1 MATIVSYTARPR
13 RITQAGLLILAV
25 LTGVTAYALVGLG
38 RYEEL
43 PADLMQYAI
52 GAGILALLLQIA
64 VMWRAPYADPVILP
78 LVILLNML
86 GIATIETVH
95 AANEVY
101 GLRSSAS
108 ADRQML
114 WAVVGAALCIGVL
127 VLLKDHRWLRR
138 YTWIFAVTGAI
149 LLLLPLVPGLGNAR
163 NGSRIWISIAGNSFQ
178 PAELAKIAF
187 AIFFAGYLVSRRDT
201 LALAGPKVLGITLPR
216 WSDFGPILV
225 AWGFA
230 MAVLVFQTDLG
241 TSLMFFGL
249 FVAMLYVATD
259 RLSWLVIG
267 AVMFL
272 PPAIVAATQMS
283 HVRTRLTCWL
293 DPLSSENYSACGQIS
308 AGLFGLADG
317 GLVGSG
323 LGAGRPDVVPHADSD
338 FIFASWAEETGMIG
352 AFALLL
358 LYLLLVQRAIR
369 AAVGISDG
377 FGTLLA
383 GGLGFVIALQV
394 FVVVGGVTRVI
405 PLTGLT
411 LPFLAAGGSSLVC
424 NWIIA
429 GILVRLSDAARR
441 PAARQ
446 VAGAVPGSGSG
457 AGTGGG
463 TLRRPA
469 TRTEG
474 APA

>member
-13 RITQAGLLILAV
+13 RLIQALLLLLAV
-25 LTGVTAYALVGLG
+25 AVGVGAYALVGLG
-38 RYEEL
+38 RFDEL
-43 PADLMQYAI
+43 PANLLQVGI
-52 GAGILALLLQIA
+52 GALVLVAVLQIA

-78 LVILLNML
+78 IVVLLNLL
-86 GIATIETVH
+86 GVTMIESVH
-95 AANEVY
+95 AANEIY

-114 WAVVGAALCIGVL
+114 WAVIGVVLCVALL
-127 VLLKDHRWLRR
+127 VLLRDHRWLRR
-138 YTWIFAVTGAI
+138 YTWISAVAGGV
-149 LLLLPLVPGLGNAR
+149 LLLLPLVPVIGSAR
-163 NGSRIWISIAGNSFQ
+163 NGSKIWISVAGFSFQ

-187 AIFFAGYLVSRRDT
+187 AVFFAGYLVARRDT
-201 LALAGPKVLGITLPR
+201 LALAGPKVLGIHLPR

-230 MAVLVFQTDLG
+230 MAVLVFETDLG

-249 FVAMLYVATD
+249 FVVMLYVATD

-272 PPAIVAATQMS
+272 PPAVFAATQMG
-283 HVRTRLTCWL
+283 HVRTRITCWL
-293 DPLSSENYSACGQIS
+293 DPLSGENYSSCEQIS
-308 AGLFGLADG
+308 QGLFGLANG
-317 GLVGSG
+317 GLVGTG
-323 LGAGRPDVVPHADSD
+323 LGEGRPDMVPHAESD
-338 FIFASWAEETGMIG
+338 FIFSSFAEEMGMVG

-383 GGLGFVIALQV
+383 GGLGFVMALQV

-446 VAGAVPGSGSG
+446 VEGTLPGSPARSG
-457 AGTGGG
+457 QEAI
-463 TLRRPA
+463 A
-469 TRTEG
+469 
-474 APA
+474 

>member
-13 RITQAGLLILAV
+13 RLIQALLLLLAV
-25 LTGVTAYALVGLG
+25 AVGVGAYALVGLG
-38 RYEEL
+38 RFDEL
-43 PADLMQYAI
+43 PANLLQIAI
-52 GAGILALLLQIA
+52 GALVLVAVLQIA

-78 LVILLNML
+78 IVVLLNLL
-86 GIATIETVH
+86 GVTMIESVH
-95 AANEVY
+95 AANEIY

-114 WAVVGAALCIGVL
+114 WAVIGVVLCVALL
-127 VLLKDHRWLRR
+127 VLLRDHRWLRR
-138 YTWIFAVTGAI
+138 YTWISAVAGGV
-149 LLLLPLVPGLGNAR
+149 LLLLPLVPVIGSAR
-163 NGSRIWISIAGNSFQ
+163 NGSKIWISVAGFSFQ

-187 AIFFAGYLVSRRDT
+187 AVFFAGYLVARRDT
-201 LALAGPKVLGITLPR
+201 LALAGPKVLGIHLPR

-230 MAVLVFQTDLG
+230 MAVLVFETDLG

-249 FVAMLYVATD
+249 FVVMLYVATD

-272 PPAIVAATQMS
+272 PPAVFAATQMG
-283 HVRTRLTCWL
+283 HVRTRITCWL
-293 DPLSSENYSACGQIS
+293 DPLSGANYSSCEQIS
-308 AGLFGLADG
+308 QGLFGLANG
-317 GLVGSG
+317 GLVGTG
-323 LGAGRPDVVPHADSD
+323 LGEGRPDMVPHAESD
-338 FIFASWAEETGMIG
+338 FIFSSFAEEMGMVG

-383 GGLGFVIALQV
+383 GGLGFVMALQV

-446 VAGAVPGSGSG
+446 V
-457 AGTGGG
+457 
-463 TLRRPA
+463 
-469 TRTEG
+469 EG
-474 APA
+474 ALPDAPARSGQEAIA

>member
-13 RITQAGLLILAV
+13 RLIQALLLLLAV
-25 LTGVTAYALVGLG
+25 AVGVGAYALVGLG
-38 RYEEL
+38 RFDEL
-43 PADLMQYAI
+43 PANLLQVGI
-52 GAGILALLLQIA
+52 GALVLVAVLQIA

-78 LVILLNML
+78 IVVLLNLL
-86 GIATIETVH
+86 GVTMIESVH
-95 AANEVY
+95 AANEIY

-114 WAVVGAALCIGVL
+114 WAVIGVVLCVALL
-127 VLLKDHRWLRR
+127 VLLRDHRWLRR
-138 YTWIFAVTGAI
+138 YTWISAVAGGV
-149 LLLLPLVPGLGNAR
+149 LLLLPLVPVIGSAR
-163 NGSRIWISIAGNSFQ
+163 NGSKIWISVAGFSFQ

-187 AIFFAGYLVSRRDT
+187 AVFFAGYLVARRDT
-201 LALAGPKVLGITLPR
+201 LALAGPKVLGIHLPR

-230 MAVLVFQTDLG
+230 MAVLVFETDLG

-249 FVAMLYVATD
+249 FVVMLYVATD

-272 PPAIVAATQMS
+272 PPAVFAATQMG
-283 HVRTRLTCWL
+283 HVRTRITCWL
-293 DPLSSENYSACGQIS
+293 DPLSGANYSSCEQIS
-308 AGLFGLADG
+308 QGLFGLANG
-317 GLVGSG
+317 GLVGTG
-323 LGAGRPDVVPHADSD
+323 LGEGRPDMVPHAESD
-338 FIFASWAEETGMIG
+338 FIFSSFAEEMGMVG

-383 GGLGFVIALQV
+383 GGLGFVMALQV

-446 VAGAVPGSGSG
+446 VEGTLPGSPARSG
-457 AGTGGG
+457 QEAI
-463 TLRRPA
+463 A
-469 TRTEG
+469 
-474 APA
+474 

>member
-13 RITQAGLLILAV
+13 RLIQALLLLLAV
-25 LTGVTAYALVGLG
+25 AVGVGAYALVGLG
-38 RYEEL
+38 RFDEL
-43 PADLMQYAI
+43 PANLLQVAI
-52 GAGILALLLQIA
+52 GALVLVAVLQIA

-78 LVILLNML
+78 IVVLLNLL
-86 GIATIETVH
+86 GVTMIESVH
-95 AANEVY
+95 AANEIY

-114 WAVVGAALCIGVL
+114 WAVIGVVLCVALL
-127 VLLKDHRWLRR
+127 VLLRDHRWLRR
-138 YTWIFAVTGAI
+138 YTWISAVAGGV
-149 LLLLPLVPGLGNAR
+149 LLLLPLVPVIGSAR
-163 NGSRIWISIAGNSFQ
+163 NGSKIWISVAGFSFQ

-187 AIFFAGYLVSRRDT
+187 AVFFAGYLVARRDT
-201 LALAGPKVLGITLPR
+201 LALAGPKVLGIHLPR

-230 MAVLVFQTDLG
+230 MAVLVFETDLG

-249 FVAMLYVATD
+249 FVVMLYVATD

-272 PPAIVAATQMS
+272 PPAVFAATQMS
-283 HVRTRLTCWL
+283 HVRTRITCWL
-293 DPLSSENYSACGQIS
+293 DPLSGENYSSCEQIS
-308 AGLFGLADG
+308 QGLFGLANG
-317 GLVGSG
+317 GLVGTG
-323 LGAGRPDVVPHADSD
+323 LGEGRPDMVPHAESD
-338 FIFASWAEETGMIG
+338 FIFSSFAEEMGMVG

-383 GGLGFVIALQV
+383 GGLGFVMALQV

-446 VAGAVPGSGSG
+446 VEGTLPGSPARSG
-457 AGTGGG
+457 QEAI
-463 TLRRPA
+463 A
-469 TRTEG
+469 
-474 APA
+474 

>member
-13 RITQAGLLILAV
+13 RLMQAMLLAFAVVIGL
-25 LTGVTAYALVGLG
+25 GAYALVGLG
-38 RYEEL
+38 RYGEVPGNL
-43 PADLMQYAI
+43 LQLGI
-52 GAGILALLLQIA
+52 GTAVLALGLQIA

-78 LVILLNML
+78 VVMLLNLL
-86 GIATIETVH
+86 GIAEIQSIH
-95 AANEVY
+95 AANAIY
-101 GLRSSAS
+101 GIRHSAS

-114 WAVVGAALCIGVL
+114 WAVVGVVLCVALL
-127 VLLKDHRWLRR
+127 VMVRDHRRLRR
-138 YTWIFAVTGAI
+138 YTWISAVVGAV
-149 LLLLPLVPGLGNAR
+149 LLLLPLVPVIGTDR
-163 NGSRIWISIAGNSFQ
+163 NGSRIWIEIAGFSFQ

-201 LALAGPKVLGITLPR
+201 LALAGPRVLGIQLPR

-230 MAVLVFQTDLG
+230 MAVLVFETDLG

-267 AVMFL
+267 AVMFA
-272 PPAIVAATQMS
+272 PPAVFAATQMS
-283 HVRTRLTCWL
+283 HVQTRITCWL
-293 DPLSSENYSACGQIS
+293 DPLSRANFSTCEQINQ
-308 AGLFGLADG
+308 GLFGLANG
-317 GLVGSG
+317 GITGAG
-323 LGAGRPDVVPHADSD
+323 LGEGRPDVVPHAESD
-338 FIFASWAEETGMIG
+338 FIFASFAEELGMVG

-383 GGLGFVIALQV
+383 GGLGFVMALQV

-424 NWIIA
+424 NWLIV

-446 VAGAVPGSGSG
+446 VSGG
-457 AGTGGG
+457 AGTGAAGAAGNGG
-463 TLRRPA
+463 PTPSRPA
-469 TRTEG
+469 QEVT
-474 APA
+474 A

>member
-13 RITQAGLLILAV
+13 RLLQALLLGFAV
-25 LTGVTAYALVGLG
+25 LIGTAAYALVGLG

-43 PADLMQYAI
+43 PADLLQFGI
-52 GAGILALLLQIA
+52 GAALLALLLQVA

-78 LVILLNML
+78 IATLLNLL
-86 GIATIETVH
+86 GIATIASVH
-95 AANEVY
+95 AANEIY
-101 GLRSSAS
+101 GPRSSAS
-108 ADRQML
+108 PDRQML
-114 WAVVGAALCIGVL
+114 WAIIGVVLCAGVL
-127 VLLKDHRWLRR
+127 VFLRDHRWLRR
-138 YTWIFAVTGAI
+138 YTWIFAATGAA
-149 LLLLPLVPGLGNAR
+149 LLLLPLVPGLGSSR
-163 NGSRIWISIAGNSFQ
+163 NGSRIWISLAGYSFQ

-187 AIFFAGYLVSRRDT
+187 AVFFAGYLVSRRDT
-201 LALAGPKVLGITLPR
+201 LALAGPKVLGIQLPR

-267 AVMFL
+267 AIMFL
-272 PPAIVAATQMS
+272 PPAVFAATQMG
-283 HVRTRLTCWL
+283 HVQRRITCWL
-293 DPLSSENYSACGQIS
+293 DPLSGANFGSCEQI
-308 AGLFGLADG
+308 AQGLFGLANG
-317 GLVGSG
+317 GLTGAG
-323 LGAGRPDVVPHADSD
+323 LGSGRPDVVPHADSD
-338 FIFASWAEETGMIG
+338 FIFSSFAEELGLIG

-358 LYLLLVQRAIR
+358 LYLLLVQRAVR

-383 GGLGFVIALQV
+383 GGLGFVLALQV
-394 FVVVGGVTRVI
+394 FVVVGGLTRVI

-424 NWIIA
+424 NWIIT

-446 VAGAVPGSGSG
+446 VPGPAPASTRAPGSPRGVPGEV
-457 AGTGGG
+457 
-463 TLRRPA
+463 PA
-469 TRTEG
+469 
-474 APA
+474 

>member
-13 RITQAGLLILAV
+13 RLIQALLLLLAV
-25 LTGVTAYALVGLG
+25 AVGVGAYALVGLG
-38 RYEEL
+38 RFDEL
-43 PADLMQYAI
+43 PANLLQVGI
-52 GAGILALLLQIA
+52 GALVLVAVLQIA

-78 LVILLNML
+78 IVVLLNLL
-86 GIATIETVH
+86 GVTMIESVH
-95 AANEVY
+95 AANEIY

-114 WAVVGAALCIGVL
+114 WAVIGVVLCVALL
-127 VLLKDHRWLRR
+127 VLLRDHRWLRR
-138 YTWIFAVTGAI
+138 YTWISAVAGGV
-149 LLLLPLVPGLGNAR
+149 LLLLPLVPVIGSAR
-163 NGSRIWISIAGNSFQ
+163 NGSKIWISVAGFSFQ

-187 AIFFAGYLVSRRDT
+187 AVFFAGYLVARRDT
-201 LALAGPKVLGITLPR
+201 LALAGPKVLGIHLPR

-272 PPAIVAATQMS
+272 PPAIFAATQMG
-283 HVRTRLTCWL
+283 HVRTRITCWL
-293 DPLSSENYSACGQIS
+293 DPLSSANYGSCEQIS
-308 AGLFGLADG
+308 QGLFGLANG
-317 GLVGSG
+317 GLTGAG
-323 LGAGRPDVVPHADSD
+323 LGEGRPDVVPHAESD
-338 FIFASWAEETGMIG
+338 FIFASLAEELGMVG

-358 LYLLLVQRAIR
+358 IYLLLVQRALR

-383 GGLGFVIALQV
+383 GGLGFAMALQV

-424 NWIIA
+424 NWLIA

-446 VAGAVPGSGSG
+446 VPG
-457 AGTGGG
+457 T
-463 TLRRPA
+463 
-469 TRTEG
+469 
-474 APA
+474 APAAAPRPGQEVSA

>member
-1 MATIVSYTARPR
+1 MATIVSYTSRPR
-13 RITQAGLLILAV
+13 RLLQALLLLFAV
-25 LTGVTAYALVGLG
+25 AVGVGAYALVGLG
-38 RYEEL
+38 RFEEL
-43 PADLMQYAI
+43 PANLLELGV
-52 GAGILALLLQIA
+52 GALVLVLVLQIA

-78 LVILLNML
+78 VVVLLNLL
-86 GIATIETVH
+86 GVAMIESVH
-95 AANEVY
+95 AANSIF
-101 GLRSSAS
+101 GLRGSAS

-114 WAVVGAALCIGVL
+114 WSVVGVALCVAL
-127 VLLKDHRWLRR
+127 VVLLRDHRRLRR
-138 YTWIFAVTGAI
+138 YTWISAVVGGV
-149 LLLLPLVPGLGNAR
+149 LLLMPLLPVIGDSR
-163 NGSRIWISIAGNSFQ
+163 NGSKIWINIAGFSFQ

-187 AIFFAGYLVSRRDT
+187 AVFFAGYLVSRRDT
-201 LALAGPKVLGITLPR
+201 LALAGPKVLGIHLPR

-249 FVAMLYVATD
+249 FVVMLYVATD

-272 PPAIVAATQMS
+272 PPAIFAATQMS
-283 HVRTRLTCWL
+283 HVRTRITCWL
-293 DPLSSENYSACGQIS
+293 DPLSSANYGSCEQIS
-308 AGLFGLADG
+308 QGLFGLASG
-317 GLVGSG
+317 GLIGTG
-323 LGAGRPDVVPHADSD
+323 LGEGRPDMVPHAESD
-338 FIFASWAEETGMIG
+338 FIFSSFAEEMGMVG

-383 GGLGFVIALQV
+383 GGLGFVMALQV

-446 VAGAVPGSGSG
+446 VEGTLPGSPARSG
-457 AGTGGG
+457 QEAI
-463 TLRRPA
+463 A
-469 TRTEG
+469 
-474 APA
+474 

>member
-13 RITQAGLLILAV
+13 RLIQALLLLLAV
-25 LTGVTAYALVGLG
+25 AVGVGAYALVGLG
-38 RYEEL
+38 RFDEL
-43 PADLMQYAI
+43 PANLLQVGI
-52 GAGILALLLQIA
+52 GALMLVAVLQIA

-78 LVILLNML
+78 IVVLLNLL
-86 GIATIETVH
+86 GVTMIESVH
-95 AANEVY
+95 AANEIY

-114 WAVVGAALCIGVL
+114 WAVIGVVLCVALL
-127 VLLKDHRWLRR
+127 VLLRDHRWLRR
-138 YTWIFAVTGAI
+138 YTWISAVAGGV
-149 LLLLPLVPGLGNAR
+149 LLLLPLVPVIGSAR
-163 NGSRIWISIAGNSFQ
+163 NGSKIWIFVAGFSFQ

-187 AIFFAGYLVSRRDT
+187 AVFFAGYLVARRDT
-201 LALAGPKVLGITLPR
+201 LALAGPKVLGIHLPR

-230 MAVLVFQTDLG
+230 MAVLVFETDLG

-249 FVAMLYVATD
+249 FVVMLYVATD

-272 PPAIVAATQMS
+272 PPAVFAATQMS
-283 HVRTRLTCWL
+283 HVRTRITCWL
-293 DPLSSENYSACGQIS
+293 DPLSGENYSSCEQIS
-308 AGLFGLADG
+308 QGLFGLANG
-317 GLVGSG
+317 GLVGTG
-323 LGAGRPDVVPHADSD
+323 LGEGRPDMVPHAESD
-338 FIFASWAEETGMIG
+338 FIFSSFAEEMGMVG

-383 GGLGFVIALQV
+383 GGLGFVMALQV

-446 VAGAVPGSGSG
+446 VEGTLPGSPARSG
-457 AGTGGG
+457 QEAI
-463 TLRRPA
+463 A
-469 TRTEG
+469 
-474 APA
+474 

>member
-13 RITQAGLLILAV
+13 RIIQAV
-25 LTGVTAYALVGLG
+25 LLAFAVVIGVGAYALVHLG
-38 RYEEL
+38 RFDEL
-43 PADLMQYAI
+43 PENLMQYGI
-52 GAGILALLLQIA
+52 GAAVLALALQVV
-64 VMWRAPYADPVILP
+64 VMWRTPYADPVILP
-78 LVILLNML
+78 LVVLLNLL
-86 GIATIETVH
+86 GIAVIESVH
-95 AANEVY
+95 AANEIY
-101 GLRSSAS
+101 GLRTSAG

-114 WAVVGAALCIGVL
+114 WAITGTLLCIAVVAVL
-127 VLLKDHRWLRR
+127 RDHRWLRR
-138 YTWIFAVTGAI
+138 YTWISAVIGAI
-149 LLLLPLVPGLGNAR
+149 LLLMPLVPGLGSAR

-201 LALAGPKVLGITLPR
+201 LALAGPTVLGIHLPR

-249 FVAMLYVATD
+249 FVVMLYVATD

-272 PPAIVAATQMS
+272 PPAVFAATQMG
-283 HVRTRLTCWL
+283 HVRTRITCWL
-293 DPLSSENYSACGQIS
+293 DPLASENFAACGQINQ
-308 AGLFGLADG
+308 GLFGLANG
-317 GLVGSG
+317 GLTGAG
-323 LGAGRPDVVPHADSD
+323 LGEGRPDVVPHAESD
-338 FIFASWAEETGMIG
+338 FIFTSFAEELGMVG

-358 LYLLLVQRAIR
+358 LYLLLVQRAVR

-446 VAGAVPGSGSG
+446 VPGS
-457 AGTGGG
+457 AAGGG
-463 TLRRPA
+463 VGSAGGVGGVGGGRPA
-469 TRTEG
+469 SEVT
-474 APA
+474 A

>member
-13 RITQAGLLILAV
+13 RLIQALLLLLAV
-25 LTGVTAYALVGLG
+25 AVGVGAYALVGLG
-38 RYEEL
+38 RFDEL
-43 PADLMQYAI
+43 PANLLQVGI
-52 GAGILALLLQIA
+52 GALVLVAVLQIA

-78 LVILLNML
+78 IVVLLNLL
-86 GIATIETVH
+86 GVTMIESVH
-95 AANEVY
+95 AANEIY

-114 WAVVGAALCIGVL
+114 WAVIGVMLCVALL
-127 VLLKDHRWLRR
+127 VLLRDHRWLRR
-138 YTWIFAVTGAI
+138 YTWISAVAGGV
-149 LLLLPLVPGLGNAR
+149 LLLLPLVPVIGSAR
-163 NGSRIWISIAGNSFQ
+163 NGSKIWISVAGFSFQ

-187 AIFFAGYLVSRRDT
+187 AVFFAGYLVSRRDT
-201 LALAGPKVLGITLPR
+201 LALAGPKVLGIHLPR

-249 FVAMLYVATD
+249 FVVMLYVATD

-272 PPAIVAATQMS
+272 PPAIFAATQMS
-283 HVRTRLTCWL
+283 HVRTRITCWL
-293 DPLSSENYSACGQIS
+293 DPLSSANYGSCEQIS
-308 AGLFGLADG
+308 QGLFGLASG
-317 GLVGSG
+317 GLIGTG
-323 LGAGRPDVVPHADSD
+323 LGEGRPDMVPHAESD
-338 FIFASWAEETGMIG
+338 FIFSSFAEEMGMVG

-358 LYLLLVQRAIR
+358 LYLVLVQRAIR

-383 GGLGFVIALQV
+383 GGLGFVMALQV

-446 VAGAVPGSGSG
+446 VEGTLPGSPARSG
-457 AGTGGG
+457 QEAI
-463 TLRRPA
+463 A
-469 TRTEG
+469 
-474 APA
+474 

>member
-13 RITQAGLLILAV
+13 RLIQALLLLLAV
-25 LTGVTAYALVGLG
+25 AVGVGAYALVGLG
-38 RYEEL
+38 RFDEL
-43 PADLMQYAI
+43 PAKLLQVGI
-52 GAGILALLLQIA
+52 GALVLVAVLQIA

-78 LVILLNML
+78 IVVLLNLL
-86 GIATIETVH
+86 GVTMIESVH
-95 AANEVY
+95 AANEIY

-114 WAVVGAALCIGVL
+114 WAVIGVVLCVALL
-127 VLLKDHRWLRR
+127 VLLRDHRWLRR
-138 YTWIFAVTGAI
+138 YTWISAVAGGV
-149 LLLLPLVPGLGNAR
+149 LLLLPLVPVIGSAR
-163 NGSRIWISIAGNSFQ
+163 NGSKIWISVAGFSFQ

-187 AIFFAGYLVSRRDT
+187 AVFFAGYLVARRDT
-201 LALAGPKVLGITLPR
+201 LALAGPKVLGIHLPR

-230 MAVLVFQTDLG
+230 MAVLVFETDLG

-249 FVAMLYVATD
+249 FVVMLYVATD

-272 PPAIVAATQMS
+272 PPAVFAATQMS
-283 HVRTRLTCWL
+283 HVRTRITCWL
-293 DPLSSENYSACGQIS
+293 DPLSGENYSSCEQIS
-308 AGLFGLADG
+308 QGLFGLANG
-317 GLVGSG
+317 GLVGTG
-323 LGAGRPDVVPHADSD
+323 LGEGRPDMVPHAESD
-338 FIFASWAEETGMIG
+338 FIFSSFAEEMGMVG

-383 GGLGFVIALQV
+383 GGLGFVMVLQV

-446 VAGAVPGSGSG
+446 VEGTLPGSPARSG
-457 AGTGGG
+457 QEAI
-463 TLRRPA
+463 A
-469 TRTEG
+469 
-474 APA
+474 

>member
-13 RITQAGLLILAV
+13 RLIQALLLLLAV
-25 LTGVTAYALVGLG
+25 AVGVGAYALVGLG
-38 RYEEL
+38 RFDEL
-43 PADLMQYAI
+43 PANLLQVGI
-52 GAGILALLLQIA
+52 GALVLVAVLQIA

-78 LVILLNML
+78 IVVLLNLL
-86 GIATIETVH
+86 GVTMIESVH
-95 AANEVY
+95 AANEIY

-114 WAVVGAALCIGVL
+114 WAVIGVVLCVALL
-127 VLLKDHRWLRR
+127 VLLRDHRWLRR
-138 YTWIFAVTGAI
+138 YTWISAVAGGV
-149 LLLLPLVPGLGNAR
+149 LLLLPLVPVIGSAR
-163 NGSRIWISIAGNSFQ
+163 NGSKIWISVAGFSFQ

-187 AIFFAGYLVSRRDT
+187 AVFFAGYLVARRDT
-201 LALAGPKVLGITLPR
+201 LALAGPKVLGIHLPR

-230 MAVLVFQTDLG
+230 MAVLVFETDLG

-249 FVAMLYVATD
+249 FVVMLYVATD

-272 PPAIVAATQMS
+272 PPAVFAATQMS
-283 HVRTRLTCWL
+283 HVRTRITCWL
-293 DPLSSENYSACGQIS
+293 DPLSGENYSSCEQIS
-308 AGLFGLADG
+308 QGLFGLANG
-317 GLVGSG
+317 GLVGTG
-323 LGAGRPDVVPHADSD
+323 LGEGRPDMVPHAESD
-338 FIFASWAEETGMIG
+338 FIFSSFAEEMGMVG

-383 GGLGFVIALQV
+383 GGLGFVMALQV

-446 VAGAVPGSGSG
+446 VEGTLPGSP
-457 AGTGGG
+457 ARTGQE
-463 TLRRPA
+463 A
-469 TRTEG
+469 I
-474 APA
+474 A

>member
-1 MATIVSYTARPR
+1 
-13 RITQAGLLILAV
+13 V
-25 LTGVTAYALVGLG
+25 LVLV
-38 RYEEL
+38 
-43 PADLMQYAI
+43 
-52 GAGILALLLQIA
+52 LQIA

-78 LVILLNML
+78 LVVLLNLL
-86 GIATIETVH
+86 GVAMIESVH
-95 AANEVY
+95 SANAIF

-114 WAVVGAALCIGVL
+114 WAVLGVALCVAL
-127 VLLKDHRWLRR
+127 VVLLRDHRRLRR
-138 YTWIFAVTGAI
+138 YTWISAVAGAV
-149 LLLLPLVPGLGNAR
+149 LLLLPLVPVIGSAR
-163 NGSRIWISIAGNSFQ
+163 NGSKIWIYIAGFSFQ

-201 LALAGPKVLGITLPR
+201 LALAGPKVLGIQLPR

-230 MAVLVFQTDLG
+230 MAVLVFETDLG

-249 FVAMLYVATD
+249 FVVMLYVATD

-272 PPAIVAATQMS
+272 PPAVFAATQMS
-283 HVRTRLTCWL
+283 HVRTRITCWL
-293 DPLSSENYSACGQIS
+293 DPLSSANYSSCEQINQ
-308 AGLFGLADG
+308 GLFGLASG
-317 GLVGSG
+317 GLVGTG
-323 LGAGRPDVVPHADSD
+323 LGKGRPDMVPHAESD
-338 FIFASWAEETGMIG
+338 FIFSSFAEEMGMVG

-383 GGLGFVIALQV
+383 GGLGFVMALQV

-424 NWIIA
+424 NWLIA

-446 VAGAVPGSGSG
+446 VD
-457 AGTGGG
+457 GTGPAPSP
-463 TLRRPA
+463 RPA
-469 TRTEG
+469 QEVS
-474 APA
+474 A

>member
-13 RITQAGLLILAV
+13 RLIQALLLLLAV
-25 LTGVTAYALVGLG
+25 AVGVGAYALVGLG
-38 RYEEL
+38 RFDEL
-43 PADLMQYAI
+43 PANLLQVGI
-52 GAGILALLLQIA
+52 GALVLVAVLQIA

-78 LVILLNML
+78 IVVLLNLL
-86 GIATIETVH
+86 GVTMIESVH
-95 AANEVY
+95 AANEIY

-114 WAVVGAALCIGVL
+114 WAVIGVVLCVALL
-127 VLLKDHRWLRR
+127 VLLRDHRWLRR
-138 YTWIFAVTGAI
+138 YTWISAVAGGV
-149 LLLLPLVPGLGNAR
+149 LLLLPLVPVIGSAR
-163 NGSRIWISIAGNSFQ
+163 NGSKIWISVAGFSFQ

-187 AIFFAGYLVSRRDT
+187 AVFFAGYLVARRDT
-201 LALAGPKVLGITLPR
+201 LALAGPKVLGIHLPR

-230 MAVLVFQTDLG
+230 MAVLVFETDLG

-249 FVAMLYVATD
+249 FVVMLYVATD

-272 PPAIVAATQMS
+272 PPAVFAATQMS
-283 HVRTRLTCWL
+283 HVRTRITCWL
-293 DPLSSENYSACGQIS
+293 DPLSGENYSSCEQIS
-308 AGLFGLADG
+308 QGLFGLANG
-317 GLVGSG
+317 GLVGTG
-323 LGAGRPDVVPHADSD
+323 LGEGRPDMVPHAESD
-338 FIFASWAEETGMIG
+338 FIFSSFAEEMGMVG

-383 GGLGFVIALQV
+383 GGLGFVMALQV

-446 VAGAVPGSGSG
+446 VEGALPGSP
-457 AGTGGG
+457 ARTGQE
-463 TLRRPA
+463 A
-469 TRTEG
+469 I
-474 APA
+474 A

>member
-13 RITQAGLLILAV
+13 RLLQALLLLFAV
-25 LTGVTAYALVGLG
+25 AVGVGAYALVGLG
-38 RYEEL
+38 RFEEL
-43 PADLMQYAI
+43 PANLLELGV
-52 GAGILALLLQIA
+52 GALVLVLVLQIA

-78 LVILLNML
+78 VVVLLNLL
-86 GIATIETVH
+86 GVAMIESVH
-95 AANEVY
+95 AANSIF
-101 GLRSSAS
+101 GLRGSAS

-114 WAVVGAALCIGVL
+114 WSVVGVALCVAL
-127 VLLKDHRWLRR
+127 VVLLRDHRRLRR
-138 YTWIFAVTGAI
+138 YTWISAVVGGV
-149 LLLLPLVPGLGNAR
+149 LLLMPLLPVIGDSR
-163 NGSRIWISIAGNSFQ
+163 NGSKIWINIAGFSFQ

-187 AIFFAGYLVSRRDT
+187 AVFFAGYLVSRRDT
-201 LALAGPKVLGITLPR
+201 LALAGPKVLGIHLPR

-249 FVAMLYVATD
+249 FVVMLYVATD

-272 PPAIVAATQMS
+272 PPAIFAATQMS
-283 HVRTRLTCWL
+283 HVRTRITCWL
-293 DPLSSENYSACGQIS
+293 DPLSSANYGSCEQIS
-308 AGLFGLADG
+308 QGLFGLASG
-317 GLVGSG
+317 GLIGTG
-323 LGAGRPDVVPHADSD
+323 LGEGRPDMVPHAESD
-338 FIFASWAEETGMIG
+338 FIFSSFAEEMGMVG

-358 LYLLLVQRAIR
+358 LYLVLVQRAIR

-383 GGLGFVIALQV
+383 GGLGFVMALQV

-446 VAGAVPGSGSG
+446 VEGTLPGSPARSG
-457 AGTGGG
+457 QEAI
-463 TLRRPA
+463 A
-469 TRTEG
+469 
-474 APA
+474 

>member
-13 RITQAGLLILAV
+13 RLIQALLLLLAV
-25 LTGVTAYALVGLG
+25 AVGVGAYALVGLG
-38 RYEEL
+38 RFDEL
-43 PADLMQYAI
+43 PANLLQVGI
-52 GAGILALLLQIA
+52 GALVLVAVLQIA

-78 LVILLNML
+78 IVVLLNLL
-86 GIATIETVH
+86 GVTMIESVH
-95 AANEVY
+95 AANEIY

-114 WAVVGAALCIGVL
+114 WAVIGVMLCVALL
-127 VLLKDHRWLRR
+127 VLLRDHRWLRR
-138 YTWIFAVTGAI
+138 YTWISAVAGGV
-149 LLLLPLVPGLGNAR
+149 LLLLPLVPVIGSAR
-163 NGSRIWISIAGNSFQ
+163 NGSKIWISVAGFSFQ

-187 AIFFAGYLVSRRDT
+187 AVFFAGYLVARRDT
-201 LALAGPKVLGITLPR
+201 LALAGPKVLGIHLPR

-230 MAVLVFQTDLG
+230 MAVLVFETDLG

-249 FVAMLYVATD
+249 FVVMLYVATD

-272 PPAIVAATQMS
+272 PPAVFAATQMS
-283 HVRTRLTCWL
+283 HVRTRITCWL
-293 DPLSSENYSACGQIS
+293 DPLSSANYGSCEQIS
-308 AGLFGLADG
+308 QGLFGLANG
-317 GLVGSG
+317 GLVGTG
-323 LGAGRPDVVPHADSD
+323 LGEGRPDMVPHAESD
-338 FIFASWAEETGMIG
+338 FIFSSFAGEMGMVG

-383 GGLGFVIALQV
+383 GGLGFVMALQV

-446 VAGAVPGSGSG
+446 VEGTLPGSPARSG
-457 AGTGGG
+457 QEAI
-463 TLRRPA
+463 A
-469 TRTEG
+469 
-474 APA
+474 

>member
-1 MATIVSYTARPR
+1 MATIVTYTARPR
-13 RITQAGLLILAV
+13 RLTQALLLAFAV
-25 LTGVTAYALVGLG
+25 VIGVTAYALVGLG
-38 RYEEL
+38 RVEEL
-43 PADLMQYAI
+43 PANLMQVGI
-52 GAGILALLLQIA
+52 GALVVAVLLQAA
-64 VMWRAPYADPVILP
+64 VMWRAPYADPTILP
-78 LVILLNML
+78 IVLLLNL
-86 GIATIETVH
+86 IGVAVIASIDSANALYGPRETAV
-95 AANEVY
+95 
-101 GLRSSAS
+101 
-108 ADRQML
+108 ADRQMIWSVL
-114 WAVVGAALCIGVL
+114 GAVLCIGVL
-127 VLLKDHRWLRR
+127 VLLRDHRWLRR
-138 YTWIFAVTGAI
+138 YTWLAASTGAL
-149 LLLLPLVPGLGNAR
+149 LLLLPLVPGLGDER

-187 AIFFAGYLVSRRDT
+187 AIFFAGYLVARRDT
-201 LALAGPKVLGITLPR
+201 LALAGPKVLGIHLPR

-249 FVAMLYVATD
+249 FVVMLYVATD

-272 PPAIVAATQMS
+272 PPAVFAATQMG
-283 HVRTRLTCWL
+283 HVQRRITCWL
-293 DPLSSENYSACGQIS
+293 DPLARENFDACGQVN
-308 AGLFGLADG
+308 AGLFGLANG
-317 GLVGSG
+317 GITGAG
-323 LGAGRPDVVPHADSD
+323 LGDGRPNVVPHAESD
-338 FIFASWAEETGMIG
+338 FIYTSLAEELGLVG
-352 AFALLL
+352 AFAVLM
-358 LYLLLVQRAIR
+358 LYLLLVQRALR

-394 FVVVGGVTRVI
+394 FVVVGGITRVI

-446 VAGAVPGSGSG
+446 VTGSSAV
-457 AGTGGG
+457 A
-463 TLRRPA
+463 
-469 TRTEG
+469 RTEVM
-474 APA
+474 A

>member
-13 RITQAGLLILAV
+13 RLLQALLLVFAV
-25 LTGVTAYALVGLG
+25 AVGVGAYALVGLG
-38 RYEEL
+38 RFEEL
-43 PADLMQYAI
+43 PANLLELGV
-52 GAGILALLLQIA
+52 GALVLVLVLQIA

-78 LVILLNML
+78 VVVLLNLL
-86 GIATIETVH
+86 GVAMIESVH
-95 AANEVY
+95 AANSIF
-101 GLRSSAS
+101 GLRGSAS

-114 WAVVGAALCIGVL
+114 WSVVGVALCVTL
-127 VLLKDHRWLRR
+127 VVLLRDHRRLRR
-138 YTWIFAVTGAI
+138 YTWISAVVGGV
-149 LLLLPLVPGLGNAR
+149 LLLMPLLPVIGDSR
-163 NGSRIWISIAGNSFQ
+163 NGSKIWINIAGFSFQ

-187 AIFFAGYLVSRRDT
+187 AVFFAGYLVSRRDT
-201 LALAGPKVLGITLPR
+201 LALAGPKVLGIHLPR

-249 FVAMLYVATD
+249 FVVMLYVATD

-272 PPAIVAATQMS
+272 PPAIFAATQMS
-283 HVRTRLTCWL
+283 HVRTRITCWL
-293 DPLSSENYSACGQIS
+293 DPLSSANYGSCEQIS
-308 AGLFGLADG
+308 QGLFGLASG
-317 GLVGSG
+317 GLIGTG
-323 LGAGRPDVVPHADSD
+323 LGEGRPDMVPHAESD
-338 FIFASWAEETGMIG
+338 FIFSSFAEEMGMVG

-358 LYLLLVQRAIR
+358 LYLVLVQRAIR

-383 GGLGFVIALQV
+383 GGLGFVMALQV

-446 VAGAVPGSGSG
+446 VDG
-457 AGTGGG
+457 AGPAPAP
-463 TLRRPA
+463 RPA
-469 TRTEG
+469 QEVRS
-474 APA
+474 

>member
-13 RITQAGLLILAV
+13 RLIQALLLLLAV
-25 LTGVTAYALVGLG
+25 AVGVGAYALVGLG
-38 RYEEL
+38 RFDEL
-43 PADLMQYAI
+43 PANLLQVGI
-52 GAGILALLLQIA
+52 GALVLVAVLQIA

-78 LVILLNML
+78 IVVLLNLL
-86 GIATIETVH
+86 GVTMIESVH
-95 AANEVY
+95 AANEIY

-114 WAVVGAALCIGVL
+114 WAVIGVVLCAALL
-127 VLLKDHRWLRR
+127 VLLRDHRWLRR
-138 YTWIFAVTGAI
+138 YTWISAVAGGV
-149 LLLLPLVPGLGNAR
+149 LLLLPLVPVIGSAR
-163 NGSRIWISIAGNSFQ
+163 NGSKIWISVAGFSFQ

-187 AIFFAGYLVSRRDT
+187 AVFFAGYLVARRDT
-201 LALAGPKVLGITLPR
+201 LALAGPKVLGIHLPR

-230 MAVLVFQTDLG
+230 MAVLVFETDLG

-249 FVAMLYVATD
+249 FVVMLYVATD

-272 PPAIVAATQMS
+272 PPAVFAATQMS
-283 HVRTRLTCWL
+283 HVRTRITCWL
-293 DPLSSENYSACGQIS
+293 DPLSGENFSSCEQIS
-308 AGLFGLADG
+308 QGLFGLANG
-317 GLVGSG
+317 GLVGTG
-323 LGAGRPDVVPHADSD
+323 LGEGRPDMVPHAESD
-338 FIFASWAEETGMIG
+338 FIFSSFAEEMGMVG

-383 GGLGFVIALQV
+383 GGLGFVMALQV

-446 VAGAVPGSGSG
+446 VEGTLPGSP
-457 AGTGGG
+457 ARTGQE
-463 TLRRPA
+463 A
-469 TRTEG
+469 I
-474 APA
+474 A

>member
-13 RITQAGLLILAV
+13 RLIQALLLLLAV
-25 LTGVTAYALVGLG
+25 AVGVGAYALVGLG
-38 RYEEL
+38 RFDEL
-43 PADLMQYAI
+43 PANLLQVGI
-52 GAGILALLLQIA
+52 GALVLVAVLQIA

-78 LVILLNML
+78 IVVLLNLL
-86 GIATIETVH
+86 GVTMIESVH
-95 AANEVY
+95 AANEIY

-114 WAVVGAALCIGVL
+114 WAVIGVVLCVALL
-127 VLLKDHRWLRR
+127 VLLRDHRWLRR
-138 YTWIFAVTGAI
+138 YTWISAVAGGV
-149 LLLLPLVPGLGNAR
+149 LLLLPLVPVIGSAR
-163 NGSRIWISIAGNSFQ
+163 NGSKIWISVAGFSFQ

-187 AIFFAGYLVSRRDT
+187 AVFFAGYLVARRDT
-201 LALAGPKVLGITLPR
+201 LALAGPKVLGIHLPR

-230 MAVLVFQTDLG
+230 MAVLVFETDLG

-249 FVAMLYVATD
+249 FVVMLYVATD

-272 PPAIVAATQMS
+272 PPAVFAATQMS
-283 HVRTRLTCWL
+283 HVRTRITCWL
-293 DPLSSENYSACGQIS
+293 DPLSGENYSSCEQIS
-308 AGLFGLADG
+308 QGLFGLANG
-317 GLVGSG
+317 GLVGTG
-323 LGAGRPDVVPHADSD
+323 LGEGRPDMVPHAESD
-338 FIFASWAEETGMIG
+338 FIFSSFAEEMGMVG

-383 GGLGFVIALQV
+383 GGLGFVMALQV

-446 VAGAVPGSGSG
+446 VEGTLPGSPARSG
-457 AGTGGG
+457 QEAI
-463 TLRRPA
+463 A
-469 TRTEG
+469 
-474 APA
+474 

>member
-13 RITQAGLLILAV
+13 RLTQALLLASAV
-25 LTGVTAYALVGLG
+25 VIGVGAYALVGLG
-38 RYEEL
+38 RYDEL
-43 PADLMQYAI
+43 PANLMQYGI
-52 GAGILALLLQIA
+52 GAAVLALVLQIA
-64 VMWRAPYADPVILP
+64 VMWRTPYADPVILP
-78 LVILLNML
+78 LVMLLNLL
-86 GIATIETVH
+86 GIAMIESVH
-95 AANEVY
+95 AANAIY
-101 GLRSSAS
+101 GVRSSAS

-114 WAVVGAALCIGVL
+114 WAILGVVLCAALLIAL
-127 VLLKDHRWLRR
+127 RDHRRLRR
-138 YTWIFAVTGAI
+138 YTWISAVVGAV
-149 LLLLPLVPGLGNAR
+149 LLLLPLAPVIGDSR
-163 NGSRIWISIAGNSFQ
+163 NGSKIWINIAGYSFQ

-201 LALAGPKVLGITLPR
+201 LALAGPKVLGIHLPR

-272 PPAIVAATQMS
+272 PPAIFAATQMG
-283 HVRTRLTCWL
+283 HVRTRITCWL
-293 DPLSSENYSACGQIS
+293 DPLSSANYGSCEQIS
-308 AGLFGLADG
+308 QGLFGLANG
-317 GLVGSG
+317 GLTGAG
-323 LGAGRPDVVPHADSD
+323 LGEGRPDVVPHAESD
-338 FIFASWAEETGMIG
+338 FIFASLAEELGMVG

-358 LYLLLVQRAIR
+358 IYLLLVQRALR

-383 GGLGFVIALQV
+383 GGLGFAMALQV

-424 NWIIA
+424 NWLIA

-446 VAGAVPGSGSG
+446 VPG
-457 AGTGGG
+457 T
-463 TLRRPA
+463 
-469 TRTEG
+469 
-474 APA
+474 APAAAPRPGQEVSA

>member
-13 RITQAGLLILAV
+13 RLIQALLLLLAV
-25 LTGVTAYALVGLG
+25 AVGVGAYALVGLG
-38 RYEEL
+38 RFDEL
-43 PADLMQYAI
+43 PANLLQVGI
-52 GAGILALLLQIA
+52 GALVLVAVLQIA

-78 LVILLNML
+78 IVVLLNLL
-86 GIATIETVH
+86 GVTMIESVH
-95 AANEVY
+95 AANEIY

-114 WAVVGAALCIGVL
+114 WAVIGVVLCVALL
-127 VLLKDHRWLRR
+127 VLLRDHRWLRR
-138 YTWIFAVTGAI
+138 YTWISAVAGGV
-149 LLLLPLVPGLGNAR
+149 LLLLPLVPVIGSAR
-163 NGSRIWISIAGNSFQ
+163 NGSKIWISVAGFSFQ

-187 AIFFAGYLVSRRDT
+187 AVFFAGYLVARRDT
-201 LALAGPKVLGITLPR
+201 LALAGPKVLGIHLPR

-230 MAVLVFQTDLG
+230 MAVLVFETDLG

-249 FVAMLYVATD
+249 FVVMLYVATD

-272 PPAIVAATQMS
+272 PPAVFAATQMS
-283 HVRTRLTCWL
+283 HVRTRITCWL
-293 DPLSSENYSACGQIS
+293 DPLSGQNYSSCEQIS
-308 AGLFGLADG
+308 QGLFGLANG
-317 GLVGSG
+317 GLVGTG
-323 LGAGRPDVVPHADSD
+323 LGEGRPDMVPHAESD
-338 FIFASWAEETGMIG
+338 FIFSSFAEEMGMVG

-358 LYLLLVQRAIR
+358 LYLLLVQRAVR

-383 GGLGFVIALQV
+383 GGLGFVMALQV

-446 VAGAVPGSGSG
+446 VEGTLPGSPARSG
-457 AGTGGG
+457 QEAI
-463 TLRRPA
+463 A
-469 TRTEG
+469 
-474 APA
+474 

>member
-1 MATIVSYTARPR
+1 VATIVSYTARPR
-13 RITQAGLLILAV
+13 RLIQALLLLLAV
-25 LTGVTAYALVGLG
+25 AVGVGSYALVGLG
-38 RYEEL
+38 RFDEL
-43 PADLMQYAI
+43 PANLLQI
-52 GAGILALLLQIA
+52 TVGALVLVAVLQIA
-64 VMWRAPYADPVILP
+64 VAWRAPYADPVILP
-78 LVILLNML
+78 IVVLLNLL
-86 GIATIETVH
+86 GITMIESVH
-95 AANEVY
+95 AANSIY
-101 GLRSSAS
+101 GVRSSAS

-114 WAVVGAALCIGVL
+114 WAVIGVL
-127 VLLKDHRWLRR
+127 LCVALLVLLRDHRRLRR
-138 YTWIFAVTGAI
+138 YTWISAVVGGI
-149 LLLLPLVPGLGNAR
+149 LLLLPLAPVIGDSR
-163 NGSRIWISIAGNSFQ
+163 NGSRIWINIAGFSFQ

-201 LALAGPKVLGITLPR
+201 LALAGPKVLGIHLPR

-249 FVAMLYVATD
+249 FVVMLYVATD

-272 PPAIVAATQMS
+272 PPAVFAATQMG
-283 HVRTRLTCWL
+283 HVRTRITCWL
-293 DPLSSENYSACGQIS
+293 DPLSSANYGSCEQIS
-308 AGLFGLADG
+308 QGLFGLASG
-317 GLVGSG
+317 GLVGTG
-323 LGAGRPDVVPHADSD
+323 LGEGRPDMVPHAESD
-338 FIFASWAEETGMIG
+338 FVFASFAEEMGMVG

-358 LYLLLVQRAIR
+358 LYLLLVQRAVR

-383 GGLGFVIALQV
+383 GGLGFVMALQV

-446 VAGAVPGSGSG
+446 V
-457 AGTGGG
+457 
-463 TLRRPA
+463 
-469 TRTEG
+469 EG
-474 APA
+474 ALPGPAARPGQEVTA

>member
-13 RITQAGLLILAV
+13 RLMHAV
-25 LTGVTAYALVGLG
+25 LLAFAVLIGVGSYALVGLG
-38 RYEEL
+38 RFDEL
-43 PADLMQYAI
+43 PPNLLEYGI
-52 GAGILALLLQIA
+52 GAALLAVVLQVA
-64 VMWRAPYADPVILP
+64 VMWRAPYTDPVILP
-78 LVILLNML
+78 LVVLLNLL
-86 GIATIETVH
+86 GIALIKSVH
-95 AANEVY
+95 AANQIY
-101 GLRSSAS
+101 GLRSSAT
-108 ADRQML
+108 AERQML
-114 WAVVGAALCIGVL
+114 WAVLGVGLCAALI
-127 VLLKDHRWLRR
+127 VLLRDHRHLRR
-138 YTWIFAVTGAI
+138 YTWISAVAGGV
-149 LLLLPLVPGLGNAR
+149 LLLLPLLPGIGDSR

-187 AIFFAGYLVSRRDT
+187 ALFFAGYLVSRRDT
-201 LALAGPKVLGITLPR
+201 LALAGPKVLGIHLPR

-249 FVAMLYVATD
+249 FVVMLYVATD

-272 PPAIVAATQMS
+272 PPAVFAATQMS
-283 HVRTRLTCWL
+283 HVRTRITCWL
-293 DPLSSENYSACGQIS
+293 DPLSGANYGSCEQINQ
-308 AGLFGLADG
+308 GLFGLANG
-317 GLVGSG
+317 GITGAG
-323 LGAGRPDVVPHADSD
+323 LGEGRPDVVPHAESD
-338 FIFASWAEETGMIG
+338 FIFTSFAEELGMVG

-383 GGLGFVIALQV
+383 GGLGFAMALQV

-446 VAGAVPGSGSG
+446 VDGPGA
-457 AGTGGG
+457 
-463 TLRRPA
+463 
-469 TRTEG
+469 
-474 APA
+474 APAARTSPEVMA

>member
-1 MATIVSYTARPR
+1 MPDAKTKRRALSAR
-13 RITQAGLLILAV
+13 AFWLCV
-25 LTGVTAYALVGLG
+25 AL
-38 RYEEL
+38 
-43 PADLMQYAI
+43 
-52 GAGILALLLQIA
+52 
-64 VMWRAPYADPVILP
+64 
-78 LVILLNML
+78 
-86 GIATIETVH
+86 
-95 AANEVY
+95 
-101 GLRSSAS
+101 
-108 ADRQML
+108 
-114 WAVVGAALCIGVL
+114 L
-127 VLLKDHRWLRR
+127 VLLRDHRWLRR
-138 YTWIFAVTGAI
+138 YTWISAVAGGV
-149 LLLLPLVPGLGNAR
+149 LLLLPLVPVIGSAR
-163 NGSRIWISIAGNSFQ
+163 NGSKIWISVAGFSFQ

-187 AIFFAGYLVSRRDT
+187 AVFFAGYLVARRDT
-201 LALAGPKVLGITLPR
+201 LALAGPKVLGIHLPR

-230 MAVLVFQTDLG
+230 MAVLVFETDLG

-249 FVAMLYVATD
+249 FVVMLYVATD

-272 PPAIVAATQMS
+272 PPAVFAATQMS
-283 HVRTRLTCWL
+283 HVRTRITCWL
-293 DPLSSENYSACGQIS
+293 DPLSGENYSSCEQIS
-308 AGLFGLADG
+308 QGLFGLANG
-317 GLVGSG
+317 GLVGTG
-323 LGAGRPDVVPHADSD
+323 LGEGRPDMVPHAESD
-338 FIFASWAEETGMIG
+338 FIFSSFAEEMGMVG

-383 GGLGFVIALQV
+383 GGLGFVMALQV

-446 VAGAVPGSGSG
+446 VEGTLPGSPARSG
-457 AGTGGG
+457 QEAI
-463 TLRRPA
+463 A
-469 TRTEG
+469 
-474 APA
+474 

>member
-13 RITQAGLLILAV
+13 RLIQALLLLLAV
-25 LTGVTAYALVGLG
+25 AVGVGAYALVGLG
-38 RYEEL
+38 RFDEL
-43 PADLMQYAI
+43 PANLLQVGI
-52 GAGILALLLQIA
+52 GALVLVAVLQIA

-78 LVILLNML
+78 IVVLLNLL
-86 GIATIETVH
+86 GVTMIESVH
-95 AANEVY
+95 AANEIY

-114 WAVVGAALCIGVL
+114 WAVIGVVLCVALL
-127 VLLKDHRWLRR
+127 VLLRDHRWLRR
-138 YTWIFAVTGAI
+138 YTWISAVAGGV
-149 LLLLPLVPGLGNAR
+149 LLLLPLVPVIGSAR
-163 NGSRIWISIAGNSFQ
+163 NGSKIWISVAGFSFQ

-187 AIFFAGYLVSRRDT
+187 AVFFAGYLVARRDT
-201 LALAGPKVLGITLPR
+201 LALAGPKVLGIHLPR

-230 MAVLVFQTDLG
+230 MAVLVFETDLG

-249 FVAMLYVATD
+249 FVVMLYVATD

-272 PPAIVAATQMS
+272 PPAVFAATQMS
-283 HVRTRLTCWL
+283 HVRTRITCWL
-293 DPLSSENYSACGQIS
+293 DPLSGENFSSCEQIS
-308 AGLFGLADG
+308 QGLFGLANG
-317 GLVGSG
+317 GLVGTG
-323 LGAGRPDVVPHADSD
+323 LGEGRPDMVPHAESD
-338 FIFASWAEETGMIG
+338 FIFSSFAEEMGMVG

-383 GGLGFVIALQV
+383 GGLGFVMALQV

-446 VAGAVPGSGSG
+446 VAGAPPGTSP
-457 AGTGGG
+457 ARTGQE
-463 TLRRPA
+463 A
-469 TRTEG
+469 I
-474 APA
+474 A

>member
-13 RITQAGLLILAV
+13 RLIQALLLLLAV
-25 LTGVTAYALVGLG
+25 AVGVGAYALVGLG
-38 RYEEL
+38 RFDEL
-43 PADLMQYAI
+43 PANLLQVGI
-52 GAGILALLLQIA
+52 GALVLVAVLQIA

-78 LVILLNML
+78 IVVLLNLL
-86 GIATIETVH
+86 GIAVIESVH
-95 AANEVY
+95 AANDIL

-114 WAVVGAALCIGVL
+114 WAVIGVMLCVALL
-127 VLLKDHRWLRR
+127 VLLRDHRWLRR
-138 YTWIFAVTGAI
+138 YTWISAVAGGV
-149 LLLLPLVPGLGNAR
+149 LLLLPLVPVIGSAR
-163 NGSRIWISIAGNSFQ
+163 NGSKIWISIAGFSFQ

-201 LALAGPKVLGITLPR
+201 LALAGPKVLGIHLPR

-230 MAVLVFQTDLG
+230 MAVLVFETDLG

-249 FVAMLYVATD
+249 FVVMLYVATD

-272 PPAIVAATQMS
+272 PPAVFAATQMS
-283 HVRTRLTCWL
+283 HVRTRITCWL
-293 DPLSSENYSACGQIS
+293 DPLSGENYSSCEQIS
-308 AGLFGLADG
+308 QGLFGLANG
-317 GLVGSG
+317 GLVGTG
-323 LGAGRPDVVPHADSD
+323 LGEGRPDMVPHAESD
-338 FIFASWAEETGMIG
+338 FIFSSFAEEMGMVG

-383 GGLGFVIALQV
+383 GGLGFVMALQV

-446 VAGAVPGSGSG
+446 VEGTLPGSPARSG
-457 AGTGGG
+457 QEAI
-463 TLRRPA
+463 A
-469 TRTEG
+469 
-474 APA
+474 

>member
-1 MATIVSYTARPR
+1 MATIVSYPARPR
-13 RITQAGLLILAV
+13 RLLQALLLLFAV
-25 LTGVTAYALVGLG
+25 AVGVGAYALVGLG
-38 RYEEL
+38 RFEEL
-43 PADLMQYAI
+43 PANLLELGV
-52 GAGILALLLQIA
+52 GALVLVLVLQIA

-78 LVILLNML
+78 VVVLLNLL
-86 GIATIETVH
+86 GVAMIESVH
-95 AANEVY
+95 AANSIF
-101 GLRSSAS
+101 GLRGSAS

-114 WAVVGAALCIGVL
+114 WSVVGVALCVAL
-127 VLLKDHRWLRR
+127 VVLLRDHRRLRR
-138 YTWIFAVTGAI
+138 YTWISAVVGGV
-149 LLLLPLVPGLGNAR
+149 LLLMPLLPVIGDSR
-163 NGSRIWISIAGNSFQ
+163 NGSKIWINIAGFSFQ

-187 AIFFAGYLVSRRDT
+187 AVFFAGYLVSRRDT
-201 LALAGPKVLGITLPR
+201 LALAGPKVLGIHLPR

-249 FVAMLYVATD
+249 FVVMLYVATD

-272 PPAIVAATQMS
+272 PPAIFAATQMS
-283 HVRTRLTCWL
+283 HVRTRITCWL
-293 DPLSSENYSACGQIS
+293 DPLSSANYGSCEQIS
-308 AGLFGLADG
+308 QGLFGLASG
-317 GLVGSG
+317 GLIGTG
-323 LGAGRPDVVPHADSD
+323 LGEGRPDMVPHAESD
-338 FIFASWAEETGMIG
+338 FIFSSFAEEMGMVG

-358 LYLLLVQRAIR
+358 LYLVLVQRAIR

-383 GGLGFVIALQV
+383 GGLGFVMALQV

-446 VAGAVPGSGSG
+446 VDG
-457 AGTGGG
+457 AGPAPAP
-463 TLRRPA
+463 RPA
-469 TRTEG
+469 QEVRS
-474 APA
+474 